1 MQRGFILI
9 IALAL
14 PLTVHAEKGKSIM
27 FGDTD
32 PVYQERMIDTSEDE
46 QAEHCKSLRRTID
59 SLSLRPISR
68 NAAIQRYQL
77 ECTQNYGNPRPSIQ
91 P

>member
-1 MQRGFILI
+1 MQRSLILI

-14 PLTVHAEKGKSIM
+14 PVAGLAEKGKSIM

-32 PVYQERMIDTSEDE
+32 PVYQERVIDTTADE
-46 QAEHCKSLRRTID
+46 QAAHCKSLRRTID

-77 ECTQNYGNPRPSIQ
+77 ECTQNYGNPRPSLQ